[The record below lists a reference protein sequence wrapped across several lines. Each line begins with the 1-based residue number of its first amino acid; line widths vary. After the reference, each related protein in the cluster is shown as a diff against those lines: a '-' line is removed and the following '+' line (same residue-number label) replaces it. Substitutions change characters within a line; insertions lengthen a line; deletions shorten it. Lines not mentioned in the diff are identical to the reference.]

1 MHVVHAMH
9 DMHAISP
16 HLSIQGPHMRT
27 LPLVGTALAAALL
40 LTACSNDDGDGGSE
54 EKKTSG
60 AGGSACHIG
69 EMAVTVGPANAAP
82 AAGDTGNVPV
92 TITNKSGAACTL
104 DGLPGV
110 AFHAG
115 DTATDITADAAAS
128 ATKTTL
134 AKGAET
140 SFTITYVRGEAGAG
154 TSLAA
159 ESVAF
164 SLPGSSETD
173 SFEWSYGEV
182 ALKSDK
188 KTPDASFSGF
198 QRTGD

>member
-1 MHVVHAMH
+1 
-9 DMHAISP
+9 
-16 HLSIQGPHMRT
+16 MRV
-27 LPLVGTALAAALL
+27 LPLAGAALAAALL
-40 LTACSNDDGDGGSE
+40 LTACSNDDGDGGE
-54 EKKTSG
+54 EKKTSD

-82 AAGDTGNVPV
+82 AVGDTGNVPV

-104 DGLPGV
+104 DGLPGL
-110 AFHAG
+110 AFHVG
-115 DTATDITADAAAS
+115 GTATDVAPDAAAT
-128 ATKTTL
+128 AAKTTL